1 MQIDCVLE
9 VRENTEPKGE
19 CPVWSAAEQCL
30 YWVDIDAGTLNRFDP
45 ATGRNIA
52 YALGE
57 PIGCYGLRRAGG
69 FLLATRSGVHL
80 SGADPTQRTRIA
92 APEPDKPENRPNDG
106 RCDPQGRFWFGTMCD
121 PPTRSAD
128 PQGALYR
135 VDPDGSVTRMVDGI
149 FIGNGL
155 AFSPD
160 GRTLYHSDSF
170 TAVRTIWAWDLDAE
184 GRITNRRVFA
194 TTHGL
199 QGRPDGACV
208 DADGCYWS
216 CHIDGGLVVRYT
228 PDGRIDRTIPM
239 PVKWPTMCAFG
250 GAKLD
255 TLYITSLRRGGAAGE
270 DPDQSLAGSLFACR
284 PGVTGVPE
292 PLFGG

>member
-1 MQIDCVLE
+1 MRIDCVLKM
-9 VRENTEPKGE
+9 RGGGGPKGE

-30 YWVDIDAGTLNRFDP
+30 YWVDIDGGTLNRFDP
-45 ATGRNIA
+45 ATGRNAA
-52 YALGE
+52 YTLGE
-57 PIGCYGLRRAGG
+57 PIGCHGLRRAGG
-69 FLLATRSGVHL
+69 FVLATRSGVHL

-128 PQGALYR
+128 PQGGLYR
-135 VDPDGSVTRMVDGI
+135 VDPDGTATRMVDGI
-149 FIGNGL
+149 FVGNGL

-160 GRTLYHSDSF
+160 GRILYHSDSF
-170 TAVRTIWAWDLDAE
+170 AAVRTIWAWDLDPQ
-184 GRITNRRVFA
+184 GGLTNRRVFA

-255 TLYITSLRRGGAAGE
+255 TLYITSLRRGGAAAE
-270 DPDQSLAGSLFACR
+270 HPDQPLAGSLFACR